1 VSPRL
6 AADFPHYRMELIDR
20 TTGQSSGVGVDLIS
34 VTSAI
39 KTVMA
44 GSFAPAAWW
53 GYRVA
58 AGAMLGT
65 DDIYG
70 EEAEDLYQK
79 LKEGGVHPN
88 SVRDAAGKRG
98 TNAHWWMEMVAT
110 GKGAFLWEG
119 GEPVAF
125 RDLSAISNEVVVSEP
140 LDGYGKAG
148 AHWMHDYVDLGV
160 AQIISAEQPLFSLKT
175 LSGGTPD
182 LLVKTSADGTALGF
196 DPVLEIVD
204 WKTHKPA
211 SPMTMKLPDGTKIG
225 TPAYFEEL
233 VQLAT
238 YRGMYEEMTG
248 LEVARQRVVV
258 LRENGKYL
266 EDTRAVPPS
275 LFFDHILTLFH
286 AMAGSGNG

>member
-1 VSPRL
+1 
-6 AADFPHYRMELIDR
+6 MELIDR
-20 TTGQSSGVGVDLIS
+20 TTGQPSGVGVDLIS

-39 KTVMA
+39 KAVMA

-58 AGAMLGT
+58 AGAMIGT

-70 EEAEDLYQK
+70 EEVEDLYQK
-79 LKEGGVHPN
+79 LKSGGTHPN

-110 GKGAFLWEG
+110 GKGRFNWADGEPETFTYLGTTDADPE
-119 GEPVAF
+119 GEPV
-125 RDLSAISNEVVVSEP
+125 P

-148 AHWMHDYVDLGV
+148 AHWYHDYVDLGV
-160 AQIISAEQPLFSLKT
+160 VQVISAEQPLFSLKT

-182 LLVKTSADGTALGF
+182 LLVQYPPDELHGYPDS
-196 DPVLEIVD
+196 PLEIVD

-211 SPMTMKLPDGTKIG
+211 SPMTMKLPDGTKVG

-233 VQLAT
+233 IQLAT

-248 LEVARQRVVV
+248 LEVARQRVVI
-258 LRENGKYL
+258 LRENGRYL
-266 EDTRAVPPS
+266 EDMRSVPPS
-275 LFFDHILTLFH
+275 LFFDHILTLFN
-286 AMAGSGNG
+286 AMKGVGQ